1 MAAKT
6 KVKSGPFDK
15 AILAEAKRLVDEYDI
30 VMRREEGEWVGH
42 ALEYPEAV
50 GVGKTVEECMTET
63 RKALLVGVAS
73 MLEDGDTPPIPAR
86 QNVRSEQVNLRLTP
100 EEKAL
105 LESRSRTKGFRGI
118 ADYVRA
124 SVLEKVSD

>member
-1 MAAKT
+1 MATKT
-6 KVKSGPFDK
+6 KIKSGPFDK
-15 AILAEAKRLVDEYDI
+15 AIMAAAERIIDAYDI

-42 ALEYPEAV
+42 ALEYPEAI
-50 GVGKTVEECMTET
+50 GFGKTVQQCMGET
-63 RKALLVGVAS
+63 RKSLLAGVAS
-73 MLEDGDTPPIPAR
+73 MLEDEDTPPIPAR

-100 EEKAL
+100 EEKAV

-124 SVLEKVSD
+124 AALVEK

>member
-1 MAAKT
+1 MATKT

-15 AILAEAKRLVDEYDI
+15 AILAEAQRIVDAYDI
-30 VMRREEGEWVGH
+30 VMRREGSEWVGH
-42 ALEYPEAV
+42 ALEYPEAI
-50 GVGKTVEECMTET
+50 GVGKTVQQCMEET
-63 RKALLVGVAS
+63 RKSLLVGVAS
-73 MLEDGDTPPIPAR
+73 ILEDGDTPPIPAR

-100 EEKAL
+100 EEKAV

-124 SVLEKVSD
+124 SVLMEK

>member
-1 MAAKT
+1 MATKT
-6 KVKSGPFDK
+6 KVRSGPFDR
-15 AILAEAKRLVDEYDI
+15 AILDAAERIVDVYDI

-42 ALEYPEAV
+42 ALEYPEAI
-50 GVGKTVEECMTET
+50 GVGKTVQHCMEET
-63 RKALLVGVAS
+63 RKSLLVGVAS

-100 EEKAL
+100 EEKAV

-124 SVLEKVSD
+124 VALVEK

>member
-1 MAAKT
+1 MAT
-6 KVKSGPFDK
+6 KSKAKSGPFDK
-15 AILAEAKRLVDEYDI
+15 AILAAAERIIDAYDI

-50 GVGKTVEECMTET
+50 GVGRTVQQCMAET
-63 RKALLVGVAS
+63 RKSLLAGVAA
-73 MLEDGDTPPIPAR
+73 MLEDGAAPPVPAR

-100 EEKAL
+100 EEKAV

-124 SVLEKVSD
+124 AALVEK

>member
-1 MAAKT
+1 MAKKT
-6 KVKSGPFDK
+6 TVESGPFDK
-15 AILAEAKRLVDEYDI
+15 AILAAAERIVDAYDI

-42 ALEYPEAV
+42 ALEYPEAI
-50 GVGKTVEECMTET
+50 GVGKTVQKCMEET
-63 RKALLVGVAS
+63 RKSLLAGVGS
-73 MLEDGDTPPIPAR
+73 MLEDGDTPPVPAR

-100 EEKAL
+100 EEKAV

-124 SVLEKVSD
+124 AALVEK

>member
-1 MAAKT
+1 MATKT

-15 AILAEAKRLVDEYDI
+15 AILNAAERIVDAYDI

-42 ALEYPEAV
+42 ALEYPEAL
-50 GVGKTVEECMTET
+50 GVGKTVQECMEQT
-63 RKALLVGVAS
+63 RKTLLVGVAS

-100 EEKAL
+100 EEKAV

-118 ADYVRA
+118 ADFVRA
-124 SVLEKVSD
+124 AALAEK

>member
-6 KVKSGPFDK
+6 TVKSGPFDK
-15 AILAEAKRLVDEYDI
+15 SILAAAKRLIDAYDI

-42 ALEYPEAV
+42 ALEYPEAI
-50 GVGKTVEECMTET
+50 GVGKTVQRCMVET
-63 RKALLVGVAS
+63 RKSLLAGVAS
-73 MLEDGDTPPIPAR
+73 MLEDGEAPPVPAR

-100 EEKAL
+100 EEKAV

-124 SVLEKVSD
+124 AALIEK

>member
-1 MAAKT
+1 MATKT
-6 KVKSGPFDK
+6 TVKSGPFDK
-15 AILAEAKRLVDEYDI
+15 SILAAAKRIVDAYDI

-42 ALEYPEAV
+42 ALEYPEAL
-50 GVGKTVEECMTET
+50 GVGKTVQRCMEET
-63 RKALLVGVAS
+63 RKSLLAGVAS
-73 MLEDGDTPPIPAR
+73 MLEDGEAPPAPAR

-100 EEKAL
+100 EEKAV

-124 SVLEKVSD
+124 LALVGK

>member
-1 MAAKT
+1 MATKT

-15 AILAEAKRLVDEYDI
+15 ATLAAAERIVDSYDI

-42 ALEYPEAV
+42 ALEYPEAI
-50 GVGKTVEECMTET
+50 GVGRTVQGCMDAT
-63 RKALLVGVAS
+63 RESLVLGVAS
-73 MLEDGDTPPIPAR
+73 MLENGETPPIPAR

-100 EEKAL
+100 EEKAV

-124 SVLEKVSD
+124 VALVEK

>member
-1 MAAKT
+1 MAKKT
-6 KVKSGPFDK
+6 TVRSGPFDK
-15 AILAEAKRLVDEYDI
+15 SILADAERLVDAYDI

-42 ALEYPEAV
+42 ALEYPEAI
-50 GVGKTVEECMTET
+50 GVGKTVGRCMEET
-63 RKALLVGVAS
+63 RKSLLAGVAS

-100 EEKAL
+100 EEKAV

-118 ADYVRA
+118 ADFVRA
-124 SVLEKVSD
+124 AALLEK

>member
-6 KVKSGPFDK
+6 RIKSGPFDK
-15 AILAEAKRLVDEYDI
+15 AVVAAAQRLVDAYDI

-42 ALEYPEAV
+42 ALEYPEAI
-50 GVGKTVEECMTET
+50 GVGKTVQQCMEET
-63 RKALLVGVAS
+63 RTSLLAGVAA
-73 MLEDGDTPPIPAR
+73 MLEEGATPPIPAR

-100 EEKAL
+100 EEKAV

-118 ADYVRA
+118 ADYVRTVA
-124 SVLEKVSD
+124 LVDK

>member
-1 MAAKT
+1 MATKT

-15 AILAEAKRLVDEYDI
+15 AILNAAERIVDAYDI

-42 ALEYPEAV
+42 ALEYPEAL
-50 GVGKTVEECMTET
+50 GVGKTVQECMEQT
-63 RKALLVGVAS
+63 RKTLLVGVAS

-118 ADYVRA
+118 ADFVRA
-124 SVLEKVSD
+124 AALAEK

>member
-1 MAAKT
+1 MATKT
-6 KVKSGPFDK
+6 KVKSGPFNK
-15 AILAEAKRLVDEYDI
+15 AIRDAAKRIVDAYDI
-30 VMRREEGEWVGH
+30 VMRLEEGEWVGH
-42 ALEYPEAV
+42 ALEYPEAS
-50 GVGKTVEECMTET
+50 GVGKTVQECMEET
-63 RKALLVGVAS
+63 RKTLLVGVAS

-100 EEKAL
+100 EEKAV

-124 SVLEKVSD
+124 AVLVKT